1 MPAQIGARGARASA
15 LREHLPCSAHRFSS
29 PGKVTS
35 SVAVRG
41 LDSLA
46 VSRRERARES
56 GSRRVPGVRAEMA
69 SDLSIARMR
78 RLYAQLSDCAGSS
91 FPSAPDLQKGDT
103 VVDFM
108 RWVVGALKP
117 DTGPGSLDEFKDV
130 LTGGFCAVQAQS
142 DVPGAGDW
150 RVDFRSC
157 TTVQD
162 CTRELFAEMDK
173 KETVKF
179 DFHIRNFSTEKRVR
193 VAIALH
199 DEAFFPPSSLEWFGE
214 VQAITRWSKGLVHKD
229 VVLSARKLIREK
241 LIGLHDVNLAFADL
255 GGVTVSDDRLTV
267 LRVHTLMTA
276 GVLSRYVLEN
286 MRDAVEDQIRQ
297 HPRQHKNREHP
308 LLIVESVLDM
318 PAPLSAAAAAE
329 TRASTNVIAGPGVPD
344 ALVDVWKQ
352 LSVEFA
358 DRNIDASLVAE
369 RFRMVLSTLISAS
382 DVDEMMT
389 LSTRVIQAISESPFA
404 LEWDEIG
411 YYGVHGM
418 SLALENVDLDLE
430 GGITAGARS
439 IRWILFLSLSLSL
452 SVSYP
457 HASETLLRFVV
468 SVVSL

>member
-1 MPAQIGARGARASA
+1 
-15 LREHLPCSAHRFSS
+15 
-29 PGKVTS
+29 
-35 SVAVRG
+35 
-41 LDSLA
+41 
-46 VSRRERARES
+46 
-56 GSRRVPGVRAEMA
+56 
-69 SDLSIARMR
+69 MR

-108 RWVVGALKP
+108 RWVVGTLK
-117 DTGPGSLDEFKDV
+117 PGSLDEFKDV

-157 TTVQD
+157 TTAQD

-179 DFHIRNFSTEKRVR
+179 DFHIRNFSTEKRVL
-193 VAIALH
+193 VTIALH
-199 DEAFFPPSSLEWFGE
+199 DEAFVPPSSLEWFGE
-214 VQAITRWSKGLVHKD
+214 VKRITQWFKGITHKD
-229 VVLSARKLIREK
+229 VGLSARKLIREK
-241 LIGLHDVNLAFADL
+241 LAGLHDVHLAFADL

-267 LRVHTLMTA
+267 LRVHTLMTE

-286 MRDAVEDQIRQ
+286 MRDAVEDQIR
-297 HPRQHKNREHP
+297 HGRTTTPTQHKNREHA
-308 LLIVESVLDM
+308 LKIVESVLDM
-318 PAPLSAAAAAE
+318 PAPLSTSAADE
-329 TRASTNVIAGPGVPD
+329 TRASTGPGVPD

-358 DRNIDASLVAE
+358 DRNIDTSLVAE

-404 LEWDEIG
+404 LEWEANT

-430 GGITAGARS
+430 GGITAGVRS
-439 IRWILFLSLSLSL
+439 IRWILFLSLSPSLSL
-452 SVSYP
+452 SYP